1 MEVGLA
7 LTLCGLGVAFWI
19 PAIILG
25 VILKNRTQK
34 CTADAQAK
42 VVRINVH
49 NSSDSGLQYHPVYE
63 YYAAGE
69 YYTSEGAYLSGRVP
83 EVGETIWIKYNPDKP
98 KQSYIPGYDDK
109 VYKIL
114 TIVFGLIGVVPIL
127 VCIGIAIWVG

>member
-25 VILKNRTQK
+25 IILKSRTQK

-83 EVGETIWIKYNPDKP
+83 EVGETIWIKYNPG
-98 KQSYIPGYDDK
+98 QAEAVLYS
-109 VYKIL
+109 
-114 TIVFGLIGVVPIL
+114 
-127 VCIGIAIWVG
+127 GI

>member
-1 MEVGLA
+1 M
-7 LTLCGLGVAFWI
+7 CI
-19 PAIILG
+19 
-25 VILKNRTQK
+25 R
-34 CTADAQAK
+34 DRAK
-42 VVRINVH
+42 VMRINVH

-98 KQSYIPGYDDK
+98 KQSYIPGYDNK

-114 TIVFGLIGVVPIL
+114 TIVFGLIGAVPIL
-127 VCIGIAIWVG
+127 VCIGIADVYKRQIPNRYCSARPISWSRAVQ